1 MKDARAAKRSMVAR
15 YRQAFKHAGDI
26 CAMIDEKEPTQL
38 TAEEMSTLRELAN
51 ELVQCV
57 HEFNAYRNVVLT

>member
-1 MKDARAAKRSMVAR
+1 MKDTRAAKRSMVAR

-26 CAMIDEKEPTQL
+26 CAIIDGKEPNEL
-38 TAEEMSTLRELAN
+38 TAGDMQMLRDLAN
-51 ELVQCV
+51 DLGQCV

>member
-1 MKDARAAKRSMVAR
+1 MTAR

-26 CAMIDEKEPTQL
+26 CALIDANTPTELDAHQL
-38 TAEEMSTLRELAN
+38 STLRETAN
-51 ELVQCV
+51 DLLQCV